1 MTKDNSSMDQNE
13 NIIVSFIVPLHRL
26 STGTFS
32 GVMAIVSNVVQS
44 FVMRLRVKDQET

>member
-32 GVMAIVSNVVQS
+32 GVTAIVSNVVPS